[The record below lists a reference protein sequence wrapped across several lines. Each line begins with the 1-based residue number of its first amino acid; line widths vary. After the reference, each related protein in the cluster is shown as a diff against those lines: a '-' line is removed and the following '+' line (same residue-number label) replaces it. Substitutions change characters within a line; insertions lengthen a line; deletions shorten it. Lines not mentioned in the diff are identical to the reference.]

1 MANPIIEGTQ
11 IPINMPASLSPL
23 NHKISENIRDKN
35 ADININLSVVVNFLN
50 MNLIFT
56 KYNIFILLHW
66 YLTLFLY
73 DSHYKARL

>member
-11 IPINMPASLSPL
+11 IPINMPACLSPL
-23 NHKISENIRDKN
+23 NHKISENIKDRN
-35 ADININLSVVVNFLN
+35 ADTNINISVVVNFLN

-56 KYNIFILLHW
+56 KYNIFILPHW

>member
-11 IPINMPASLSPL
+11 IPMNIPASLSPL

-50 MNLIFT
+50 MGLNFI
-56 KYNIFILLHW
+56 KYNIF
-66 YLTLFLY
+66 FR
-73 DSHYKARL
+73 KM